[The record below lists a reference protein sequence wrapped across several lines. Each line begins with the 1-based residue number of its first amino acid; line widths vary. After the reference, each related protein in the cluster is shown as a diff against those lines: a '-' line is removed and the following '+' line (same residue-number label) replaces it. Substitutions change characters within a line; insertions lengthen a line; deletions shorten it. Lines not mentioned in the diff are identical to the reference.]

1 MPFKSEAQ
9 RRLFHAM
16 AGRGEISKAKV
27 KEWEDK
33 TKNKGSLPEHV
44 KKHEKKSEFYDVGV
58 KLALDQ
64 VGLLKQAG
72 WGHVAAAG
80 IPVAAL
86 VGLLAGGTHNMNEAV
101 EKLQRLKLYGT
112 LGGGALGAGAGA
124 LIGKQYDHPGV
135 GALLGGSL
143 GASLGRQVTPRAL
156 WDVGD

>member
-64 VGLLKQAG
+64 VGLLK
-72 WGHVAAAG
+72 
-80 IPVAAL
+80 
-86 VGLLAGGTHNMNEAV
+86 
-101 EKLQRLKLYGT
+101 
-112 LGGGALGAGAGA
+112 
-124 LIGKQYDHPGV
+124 
-135 GALLGGSL
+135 
-143 GASLGRQVTPRAL
+143 
-156 WDVGD
+156 

>member
-44 KKHEKKSEFYDVGV
+44 KKHEKKSEFYETGV
-58 KLALDQ
+58 KIALDQ

-156 WDVGD
+156 WNVRD